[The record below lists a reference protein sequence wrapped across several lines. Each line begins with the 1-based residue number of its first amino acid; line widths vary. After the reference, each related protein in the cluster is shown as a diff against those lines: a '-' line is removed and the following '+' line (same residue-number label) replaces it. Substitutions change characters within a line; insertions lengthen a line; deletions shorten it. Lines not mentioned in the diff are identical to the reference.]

1 MLSQYKELGLRL
13 LPVAPGTKAPQV
25 KWRDFIDRPPTPD
38 EEAGW
43 WSNPATGVAAIT
55 GNASDL
61 LVLDFDKKRASP
73 EAAKTFAKFA
83 VGTALS
89 RTGSG
94 GYHAIFRLDGGNVKC
109 SVNIQPGLDVRG
121 EGGIAVLPPTIHPN
135 GRPYQWVRAPWDHPP
150 MPIPPELLR
159 LLKGQ
164 KESTSASITSST
176 SSDGMILEGQR
187 NDILFR
193 KACALRRTGFSEVEI
208 EEALLKMNS
217 RCDPPLD
224 EGELHKIAE
233 SAARYEPSEAG
244 EPNEKKEKKALF
256 LTTPEPWSASVRGNA
271 LLDEITGII
280 RRFIV
285 LPTQEVDA
293 IALWVLHS
301 WTAEA
306 SDVSPRLHL
315 KSATKRSGKS
325 TLMSLLGVLVHRPLA
340 CSNISAPALY
350 RSIESWKP
358 TLLMDEADT
367 LVGDQELN
375 EALRGVLNAGHYK
388 PQANIIRC
396 VGKGTDQSVAA
407 FNCYGPVA
415 LAGIGS
421 IWNTLADRSIVIK
434 MQRKGPGEVVEP
446 LRLATLSSFS
456 AFPRRA
462 HRWAT
467 DNLQALRVARPQMPK
482 GLNDRAADNWMSLL
496 AIADCAGSD
505 WPERAR
511 AAALKLSASEEDED
525 MSPGELLLGDLA
537 KIFADP
543 DTLVLSSAQVC
554 DALSELEDRPWPEW
568 KNGKPITPR
577 GLARLMGLFGVKP
590 RVLRT
595 DLLKRR
601 GYERAE
607 LESVWKKYLKV
618 QDKP

>member
-25 KWRDFIDRPPTPD
+25 KWREFIDRPPTPD

-61 LVLDFDKKRASP
+61 VVLDFDKKRASP

-135 GRPYQWVRAPWDHPP
+135 GRPYEWVRAPWNHPP
-150 MPIPPELLR
+150 MPIPPELFK
-159 LLKGQ
+159 LLTGV
-164 KESTSASITSST
+164 KEPTNGPVPSTPGT
-176 SSDGMILEGQR
+176 DGVIPEGQR
-187 NDILFR
+187 NDALFR
-193 KACALRRTGFSEVEI
+193 KACALRRTGFSEAEI
-208 EEALLKMNS
+208 EDALIKLNT
-217 RCDPPLD
+217 RCVPPLP
-224 EGELHKIAE
+224 EEELHKIAV
-233 SAARYEPSEAG
+233 SAAKYDPSEVE
-244 EPNEKKEKKALF
+244 EPAEKKEKKALF
-256 LTTPEPWSASVRGNA
+256 LTTPEPWSSSVGGCDT
-271 LLDEITGII
+271 LDEITEII

-285 LPTQEVDA
+285 LPTEEVDA

-301 WTAEA
+301 WTADA

-325 TLMSLLGVLVHRPLA
+325 TLMSLLGVLVRRPLA

-350 RSIESWKP
+350 RSIESWRP

-434 MQRKGPGEVVEP
+434 MQRKGPGDVVEP

-496 AIADCAGSD
+496 AIAELAGST

-511 AAALKLSASEEDED
+511 KAALKLSAFEEDED

-537 KIFADP
+537 KLFAD
-543 DTLVLSSAQVC
+543 TSATTMSSTEIC
-554 DALSELEDRPWPEW
+554 DALIDFEDRPWPEW
-568 KNGKPITPR
+568 KNSKPITPR
-577 GLARLMGLFGVKP
+577 GLAKLLGLFGIKP
-590 RVLRT
+590 RELRNG
-595 DLLKRR
+595 LKKSR

-607 LESVWKKYLKV
+607 LETVWKKYVKQ